1 MLLNGEEKVKQAY
14 LACLSNSYLINFFV
28 FWVVLYRSWM
38 VWWGKILAEVTA
50 SYLFLLIL
58 TSCVLTLVVRV
69 LGEPLIWAHIKRNN
83 NLYIWKTSKLS
94 EELKDNKVPD
104 SDWIKY
110 ALIFLIFY
118 TVTPYLMFLAPY
130 VSNEVMITEA
140 IGILVVSILGVVVTY
155 RTNNRD
161 GKTYILRSIALSIPL
176 SFRFVALSVLVGMA
190 IVSLDFGAQHY
201 FIVELLSTF
210 SVIALQALYFWRLN
224 VHLKYIN
231 S

>member
-1 MLLNGEEKVKQAY
+1 M
-14 LACLSNSYLINFFV
+14 
-28 FWVVLYRSWM
+28 
-38 VWWGKILAEVTA
+38 
-50 SYLFLLIL
+50 
-58 TSCVLTLVVRV
+58 
-69 LGEPLIWAHIKRNN
+69 
-83 NLYIWKTSKLS
+83 YIWKTSKLS
-94 EELKDNKVPD
+94 EELRENKVPD

-118 TVTPYLMFLAPY
+118 TVTPYLMILAPY
-130 VSNEVMITEA
+130 ASNEAMTTEA
-140 IGILVVSILGVVVTY
+140 IGILVVSILGVGVTY

-190 IVSLDFGAQHY
+190 IVSFDFGDQHY
-201 FIVELLSTF
+201 FIIELLSTF

>member
-1 MLLNGEEKVKQAY
+1 M
-14 LACLSNSYLINFFV
+14 
-28 FWVVLYRSWM
+28 
-38 VWWGKILAEVTA
+38 
-50 SYLFLLIL
+50 
-58 TSCVLTLVVRV
+58 
-69 LGEPLIWAHIKRNN
+69 
-83 NLYIWKTSKLS
+83 YIWKTSKLS
-94 EELKDNKVPD
+94 EELRDNKVPD

-118 TVTPYLMFLAPY
+118 TVTLYLMILAPY
-130 VSNEVMITEA
+130 ASNEAMITEA
-140 IGILVVSILGVVVTY
+140 IGILVVSILGVGVTY

-190 IVSLDFGAQHY
+190 IVSFDFGDQHY
-201 FIVELLSTF
+201 FIIELLSTF

>member
-1 MLLNGEEKVKQAY
+1 M
-14 LACLSNSYLINFFV
+14 
-28 FWVVLYRSWM
+28 
-38 VWWGKILAEVTA
+38 
-50 SYLFLLIL
+50 
-58 TSCVLTLVVRV
+58 
-69 LGEPLIWAHIKRNN
+69 
-83 NLYIWKTSKLS
+83 YIWKTSKLS
-94 EELKDNKVPD
+94 EELRDNKVPD

-118 TVTPYLMFLAPY
+118 TVTPYLMILAPY
-130 VSNEVMITEA
+130 ASNEAMITEA
-140 IGILVVSILGVVVTY
+140 IGILVVSILGVGVTY
-155 RTNNRD
+155 RMNNRD

-190 IVSLDFGAQHY
+190 IVSFDFGDQHY
-201 FIVELLSTF
+201 FIIELLSTF

>member
-1 MLLNGEEKVKQAY
+1 M
-14 LACLSNSYLINFFV
+14 
-28 FWVVLYRSWM
+28 
-38 VWWGKILAEVTA
+38 
-50 SYLFLLIL
+50 
-58 TSCVLTLVVRV
+58 
-69 LGEPLIWAHIKRNN
+69 
-83 NLYIWKTSKLS
+83 YIWKTSKLS
-94 EELKDNKVPD
+94 EELRDNKVPD

-118 TVTPYLMFLAPY
+118 TVTPYLMILAPY
-130 VSNEVMITEA
+130 ASNEAMITEA
-140 IGILVVSILGVVVTY
+140 IGILVVSIFGVGVTY

-190 IVSLDFGAQHY
+190 IVSFDFGDQHY
-201 FIVELLSTF
+201 FIIELLSTF

>member
-1 MLLNGEEKVKQAY
+1 M
-14 LACLSNSYLINFFV
+14 
-28 FWVVLYRSWM
+28 
-38 VWWGKILAEVTA
+38 
-50 SYLFLLIL
+50 
-58 TSCVLTLVVRV
+58 
-69 LGEPLIWAHIKRNN
+69 
-83 NLYIWKTSKLS
+83 YIWKTSKLS
-94 EELKDNKVPD
+94 EELRDNKVPD

-118 TVTPYLMFLAPY
+118 TVTPYLMILAPY
-130 VSNEVMITEA
+130 ARNEAMITEA
-140 IGILVVSILGVVVTY
+140 IGILVVSILGVGVTY

-190 IVSLDFGAQHY
+190 IVSFDFGDQHY
-201 FIVELLSTF
+201 FIIELLSTF

>member
-1 MLLNGEEKVKQAY
+1 M
-14 LACLSNSYLINFFV
+14 
-28 FWVVLYRSWM
+28 
-38 VWWGKILAEVTA
+38 
-50 SYLFLLIL
+50 
-58 TSCVLTLVVRV
+58 
-69 LGEPLIWAHIKRNN
+69 
-83 NLYIWKTSKLS
+83 YIWKTSKLS
-94 EELKDNKVPD
+94 EELRDNKVPD

-118 TVTPYLMFLAPY
+118 TVTPYLMILAPY
-130 VSNEVMITEA
+130 ASNEAMITEA
-140 IGILVVSILGVVVTY
+140 IGILVVSIFGVGVTY

-176 SFRFVALSVLVGMA
+176 SFRFVALSMLVGMA
-190 IVSLDFGAQHY
+190 IVSFDFGDQHY
-201 FIVELLSTF
+201 FIIELLSTF

>member
-1 MLLNGEEKVKQAY
+1 M
-14 LACLSNSYLINFFV
+14 
-28 FWVVLYRSWM
+28 
-38 VWWGKILAEVTA
+38 
-50 SYLFLLIL
+50 
-58 TSCVLTLVVRV
+58 
-69 LGEPLIWAHIKRNN
+69 
-83 NLYIWKTSKLS
+83 YIWKTSKLS
-94 EELKDNKVPD
+94 EELRDNKVPD

-118 TVTPYLMFLAPY
+118 TVTPYLMILAPY
-130 VSNEVMITEA
+130 ASNEAMITEA
-140 IGILVVSILGVVVTY
+140 VGILVVSIFGVGVTY

-190 IVSLDFGAQHY
+190 IVSFDFGDQHY
-201 FIVELLSTF
+201 FIIELLSTF

>member
-1 MLLNGEEKVKQAY
+1 M
-14 LACLSNSYLINFFV
+14 
-28 FWVVLYRSWM
+28 
-38 VWWGKILAEVTA
+38 
-50 SYLFLLIL
+50 
-58 TSCVLTLVVRV
+58 
-69 LGEPLIWAHIKRNN
+69 
-83 NLYIWKTSKLS
+83 YIWKTSKLS
-94 EELKDNKVPD
+94 EELRDNKVPD

-118 TVTPYLMFLAPY
+118 TVTPYLMILAPY
-130 VSNEVMITEA
+130 ASNEAMITEA
-140 IGILVVSILGVVVTY
+140 IGILVVSIFGVGVTY
-155 RTNNRD
+155 RTSNRD

-190 IVSLDFGAQHY
+190 IVSFDFGDQHY
-201 FIVELLSTF
+201 FIIELLSTF

>member
-1 MLLNGEEKVKQAY
+1 M
-14 LACLSNSYLINFFV
+14 
-28 FWVVLYRSWM
+28 
-38 VWWGKILAEVTA
+38 
-50 SYLFLLIL
+50 
-58 TSCVLTLVVRV
+58 
-69 LGEPLIWAHIKRNN
+69 
-83 NLYIWKTSKLS
+83 YIWKTSKLS
-94 EELKDNKVPD
+94 EELRDNKVPD

-118 TVTPYLMFLAPY
+118 TVTPYLMILAPY
-130 VSNEVMITEA
+130 ASNEAMITEA
-140 IGILVVSILGVVVTY
+140 IGILVVSIFGLGVTY

-190 IVSLDFGAQHY
+190 IVSFDFGDQHY
-201 FIVELLSTF
+201 FIIELLSTF

>member
-1 MLLNGEEKVKQAY
+1 M
-14 LACLSNSYLINFFV
+14 
-28 FWVVLYRSWM
+28 
-38 VWWGKILAEVTA
+38 
-50 SYLFLLIL
+50 
-58 TSCVLTLVVRV
+58 
-69 LGEPLIWAHIKRNN
+69 
-83 NLYIWKTSKLS
+83 YIWKTSKLS

-130 VSNEVMITEA
+130 VNNEVMITEA

-176 SFRFVALSVLVGMA
+176 SFRFVVLSVLVGMA
-190 IVSLDFGAQHY
+190 IVSFDFGAQHY

>member
-1 MLLNGEEKVKQAY
+1 M
-14 LACLSNSYLINFFV
+14 
-28 FWVVLYRSWM
+28 
-38 VWWGKILAEVTA
+38 
-50 SYLFLLIL
+50 
-58 TSCVLTLVVRV
+58 
-69 LGEPLIWAHIKRNN
+69 
-83 NLYIWKTSKLS
+83 YIWKTSKLS
-94 EELKDNKVPD
+94 EELRDNKVPD

-118 TVTPYLMFLAPY
+118 TVTPYLMILALY
-130 VSNEVMITEA
+130 ASNEAMITEA
-140 IGILVVSILGVVVTY
+140 IGILVVSILGVGVTY

-190 IVSLDFGAQHY
+190 IVSFDFGDQHY
-201 FIVELLSTF
+201 FIIELLSTF

>member
-1 MLLNGEEKVKQAY
+1 M
-14 LACLSNSYLINFFV
+14 
-28 FWVVLYRSWM
+28 
-38 VWWGKILAEVTA
+38 
-50 SYLFLLIL
+50 
-58 TSCVLTLVVRV
+58 
-69 LGEPLIWAHIKRNN
+69 
-83 NLYIWKTSKLS
+83 YIWKTSKLS

-140 IGILVVSILGVVVTY
+140 IGILVVSILGVIVTY

-161 GKTYILRSIALSIPL
+161 GKTYILRSIALSLYRSIALSIPL

-190 IVSLDFGAQHY
+190 IVSFDFGAQHY

>member
-1 MLLNGEEKVKQAY
+1 M
-14 LACLSNSYLINFFV
+14 
-28 FWVVLYRSWM
+28 
-38 VWWGKILAEVTA
+38 
-50 SYLFLLIL
+50 
-58 TSCVLTLVVRV
+58 
-69 LGEPLIWAHIKRNN
+69 
-83 NLYIWKTSKLS
+83 YIWKTSKLS

-140 IGILVVSILGVVVTY
+140 MGILVVSILGVVVTY

-161 GKTYILRSIALSIPL
+161 GKTYILRSIALSIALSIPL

-190 IVSLDFGAQHY
+190 IVSFDFGAQHY
-201 FIVELLSTF
+201 FIVELLSTL

>member
-1 MLLNGEEKVKQAY
+1 M
-14 LACLSNSYLINFFV
+14 
-28 FWVVLYRSWM
+28 
-38 VWWGKILAEVTA
+38 
-50 SYLFLLIL
+50 
-58 TSCVLTLVVRV
+58 
-69 LGEPLIWAHIKRNN
+69 
-83 NLYIWKTSKLS
+83 YIWKTSKLS
-94 EELKDNKVPD
+94 EELRDNKVPD

-118 TVTPYLMFLAPY
+118 TVTPYLMILVPY
-130 VSNEVMITEA
+130 ASNEAMITEA
-140 IGILVVSILGVVVTY
+140 IGILVVSILGVGVTY

-190 IVSLDFGAQHY
+190 IVSFDFGDQHY
-201 FIVELLSTF
+201 FIIELLSTL